1 MDTKIVNDIRYN
13 NLDVG
18 DYFTFNKANICSKC
32 HAVRRIIRNSSG
44 YYMAVNVK
52 TGEVAV
58 KEMSLKDLLRQYSD
72 IAKAKIVGY
81 DADTDTLL
89 FEIVG
94 GVN

>member
-1 MDTKIVNDIRYN
+1 MDTKIVNDIRYS

-18 DYFTFNKANICSKC
+18 DYFTFNKSNMCGKC
-32 HAVRRIIRNSSG
+32 HAVRRIIKNSSG

-72 IAKAKIVGY
+72 IAKVKIVGY
-81 DADTDTLL
+81 DKDTDTLL
-89 FEIVG
+89 FEVVG